1 MVWLTTRLI
10 YVSRDHGVAYH
21 TSHIRIMTWCGL
33 PHVSR
38 LVTMVWL
45 TTRLIYVSRD
55 HGVAYHTS
63 HIRIT

>member
-21 TSHIRIMTWCGL
+21 TSHIRITY
-33 PHVSR
+33 VSYTYH
-38 LVTMVWL
+38 VTMVWL

>member
-21 TSHIRIMTWCGL
+21 TSHIRD
-33 PHVSR
+33 HH
-38 LVTMVWL
+38 VTMVWL

>member
-21 TSHIRIMTWCGL
+21 TSHIRITW
-33 PHVSR
+33 
-38 LVTMVWL
+38 TMVWL